1 MLSTSASPFHL
12 AELISVSIKIQPPV
26 RTSSPLESQILL
38 SIFMSVTPVAP
49 WGYGIVGCLPLVT
62 EFIPDGGCVTVPFLR
77 LHSIPLDARSILSS
91 SCLFH
96 TSVKAIRKHFEMRM
110 ELSKNKV
117 TCVPFGSQSL

>member
-1 MLSTSASPFHL
+1 MLSTLESPFHL
-12 AELISVSIKIQPPV
+12 AKLISVSIKIQLPV
-26 RTSSPLESQILL
+26 RTSSPLESQL
-38 SIFMSVTPVAP
+38 SIFMSVTPMAP
-49 WGYGIVGCLPLVT
+49 WRYGIMGCLPLVT
-62 EFIPDGGCVTVPFLR
+62 EFIPDVGRVTVPFLR

-117 TCVPFGSQSL
+117 TCVHFGSQSL